1 VEVARQLNSAE
12 LHLFELSGAG
22 YKPVASALAGE
33 RFEMK
38 RPFEVSFDPADL
50 LEP

>member
-1 VEVARQLNSAE
+1 MRSVDV
-12 LHLFELSGAG
+12 HLFELTGDE

-33 RFEMK
+33 RFHITK
-38 RPFEVSFDPADL
+38 PFEVSFDPDVL